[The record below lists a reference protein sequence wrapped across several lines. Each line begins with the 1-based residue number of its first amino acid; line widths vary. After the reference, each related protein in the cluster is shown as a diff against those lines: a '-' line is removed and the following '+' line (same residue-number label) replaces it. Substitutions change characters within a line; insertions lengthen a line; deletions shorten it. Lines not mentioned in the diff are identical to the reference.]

1 MLKAKNC
8 AKEVNGTH
16 ISLGDIEVVLSNLPH
31 ESTRR
36 YPHYLFSV
44 AVLDHSKCTS

>member
-16 ISLGDIEVVLSNLPH
+16 ISLGDIEVVLSDLLH
-31 ESTRR
+31 ESARR
-36 YPHYLFSV
+36 YPHYLIRV